1 MPGIFKS
8 RVKGIDGGY
17 KLSEL
22 FSGRG
27 GSTDAV
33 VDVATVVEFRFE
45 AVVQLGIKNWC
56 LIKHELKVR
65 QNLLDSDYEM
75 YMVRLLVAT
84 VNWHKPLLFAKKS
97 NITLLSCLFMILAV
111 SMITLI
117 MLYHVLA
124 RFEFQFIY
132 LL

>member
-1 MPGIFKS
+1 M
-8 RVKGIDGGY
+8 
-17 KLSEL
+17 SEL

-33 VDVATVVEFRFE
+33 VDVATVEFRFE

-84 VNWHKPLLFAKKS
+84 VNWRKS
-97 NITLLSCLFMILAV
+97 L
-111 SMITLI
+111 
-117 MLYHVLA
+117 
-124 RFEFQFIY
+124 QFVQS
-132 LL
+132 LT